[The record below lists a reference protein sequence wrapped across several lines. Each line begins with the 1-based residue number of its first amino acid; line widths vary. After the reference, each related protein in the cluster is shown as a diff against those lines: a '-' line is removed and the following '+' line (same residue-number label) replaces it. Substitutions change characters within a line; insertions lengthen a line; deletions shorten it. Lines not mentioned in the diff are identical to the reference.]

1 MSHGATMEE
10 AAHNI
15 LDAAEGWLATAAKHG
30 DHIPAPPK
38 SASGKLVVRMPK
50 DLHAQV
56 AERAS
61 REGVSLNTW
70 IVTAIARSNG

>member
-10 AAHNI
+10 AARNI
-15 LDAAEGWLATAAKHG
+15 INAAAGWLNIAAKHG
-30 DHIPAPPK
+30 DSVPTPPK
-38 SASGKLVVRMPK
+38 SVSGKLVLRMPK

-61 REGVSLNTW
+61 REGVSINTC
-70 IVTAIARSNG
+70 IVTAIARSA